1 MRGCPFAGVLSAV
14 LEIPTRQKL
23 LQIAMAL
30 RVLMADQESGR
41 ACASSLL
48 CAALTPSAL
57 VEKPAQRKQL
67 VTRAN
72 VSSTALAAPCSR
84 TQLLCGYCCECSIAL
99 RAAVCARP

>member
-41 ACASSLL
+41 ACACQDS
-48 CAALTPSAL
+48 
-57 VEKPAQRKQL
+57 
-67 VTRAN
+67 
-72 VSSTALAAPCSR
+72 
-84 TQLLCGYCCECSIAL
+84 
-99 RAAVCARP
+99 